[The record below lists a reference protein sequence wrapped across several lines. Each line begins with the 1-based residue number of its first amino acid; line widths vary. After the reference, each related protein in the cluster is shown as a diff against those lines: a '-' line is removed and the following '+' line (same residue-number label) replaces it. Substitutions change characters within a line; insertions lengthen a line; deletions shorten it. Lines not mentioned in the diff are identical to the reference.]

1 MCGGEEREREE
12 GGWEGLR
19 CVQRRGEG
27 ERGGRMGGVEM
38 CAEERR
44 GRERREE
51 GRG

>member
-12 GGWEGLR
+12 
-19 CVQRRGEG
+19 
-27 ERGGRMGGVEM
+27 GGVEM

-44 GRERREE
+44 GREKREE